1 MFAFIFNIYLEELI
15 FMYDIIILF
24 LLFII
29 YSFLGWIIETA
40 ACSIYYKIV
49 ADRGFLIGPIC
60 PIYGV
65 SALFMIIVL
74 KRYNKDVIVLFAMAF
89 LLCSILEYIT
99 SYIMEK
105 LFKTRWWDYSNRV
118 LNVNGRVCLRNS
130 FCFGILGVLLLY
142 YINPFVLDILYKIP
156 ALYLN
161 ISALILFII
170 FVTDYIV
177 SFFIISKF
185 TKKVTLIKKDSSN
198 EINSKIRQELLSF
211 KFHRRLIRAFPRINI
226 KK

>member
-29 YSFLGWIIETA
+29 YSFLGWIIETV

-89 LLCSILEYIT
+89 LLCSISYTLIT
-99 SYIMEK
+99 
-105 LFKTRWWDYSNRV
+105 
-118 LNVNGRVCLRNS
+118 G
-130 FCFGILGVLLLY
+130 
-142 YINPFVLDILYKIP
+142 
-156 ALYLN
+156 
-161 ISALILFII
+161 LFIRPL
-170 FVTDYIV
+170 VY
-177 SFFIISKF
+177 SFILVVVIYVNKQ
-185 TKKVTLIKKDSSN
+185 L
-198 EINSKIRQELLSF
+198 
-211 KFHRRLIRAFPRINI
+211 
-226 KK
+226 